1 MQLCTTVP
9 PHDVIWCALASV
21 FILGFC
27 CVCVCLWCPQAR
39 LQDANLLALDKTIEI
54 IGPVF
59 DKLAQLRYL
68 ALDTNVTKLIR
79 ITGILLVRTG
89 LLDLCVPE

>member
-1 MQLCTTVP
+1 M
-9 PHDVIWCALASV
+9 
-21 FILGFC
+21 
-27 CVCVCLWCPQAR
+27 
-39 LQDANLLALDKTIEI
+39 QDANLLALDKTIEI